1 MWKNLQSSRE
11 VGKSSG
17 ERRLKNVTI
26 LVLFAPFI
34 TAAMLSLTVCLAAAR
49 YGIFKRLE
57 MSAKTS
63 NWTRY
68 VIIFLLKCCEL
79 AIVILIFGVVI
90 RTKSGKGSVD
100 NASNVQLGTFVEET
114 PTEDNCED
122 EAPRGETHDTRD
134 KEIQIHKFI
143 E

>member
-100 NASNVQLGTFVEET
+100 DAPSLQLGTFVEEI
-114 PTEDNCED
+114 PTEVNYDE
-122 EAPRGETHDTRD
+122 EAPSSDTHNAR
-134 KEIQIHKFI
+134 
-143 E
+143 